1 MVGWS
6 LLHEGEELLHQID
19 DPSAYLT
26 DGAVFGL
33 PLLHPWANRLE
44 ALDYK
49 VDSRIVTLD
58 PSSPRVELEENG
70 LPTHGLLNGHP
81 GWRVRA
87 HRRSSLT
94 SVLDF
99 GRDPE
104 LLSYFPFPHGL
115 ELRASID
122 DDGLS
127 IATTIVPR
135 ATAVPVAFGFH
146 PYLCLPG
153 EERRNWQLELHAG
166 NRAVLDERLL
176 PTGEWT
182 HVRPLVEPLAD
193 RSFDDLYRSFGR
205 SPEFAI
211 SAAGRRIA
219 LRLLGGFP
227 YGQLWTECGQN
238 TISFEPMTAPGNA
251 LRSGEGLRM
260 ARSPFTASFR
270 LEVGPT

>member
-19 DPSAYLT
+19 DPGAYLT
-26 DGAVFGL
+26 EGAVFGL
-33 PLLHPWANRLE
+33 PLLHPWANRLGAFE
-44 ALDYK
+44 YT
-49 VDSRIVTLD
+49 VGSHVVELD
-58 PSSPRVELEENG
+58 PGSPRVELEENG

-87 HRRSSLT
+87 HRPSSVT

-104 LLSYFPFPHGL
+104 LLALFPFPHEL

-127 IATTIVPR
+127 VATTIVPR
-135 ATAVPVAFGFH
+135 TTAVPVVFGFH
-146 PYLCLPG
+146 PYLRLPG
-153 EERRNWQLELHAG
+153 AARRDWLLELHAG
-166 NRAVLDERLL
+166 CRAVLDDRLL
-176 PTGEWT
+176 PTGEWDP
-182 HVRPLVEPLAD
+182 VSPIAEPLAE
-193 RSFDDLYRSFGR
+193 RSFDDLYRGFER

-219 LRLLGGFP
+219 VRLLAGFP
-227 YGQLWTECGQN
+227 YGQLWTEPGPS

-270 LEVGPT
+270 LEVGPA